1 MILQTDKRLRKEI
14 NQYGC
19 YLMSIL
25 FLANKHAKTL
35 LSTDIIENIAD
46 ALIGMGHMSKTCFIN
61 SSENIFKSLGLNV
74 KYNNRHDPISY
85 MCKYNEIEILC
96 LNVSSGT
103 KHFVVGDGM
112 GNIAY
117 DPMGTSKVNFVESKR
132 VFKLL

>member
-25 FLANKHAKTL
+25 FLANKHGRII
-35 LSTDIIENIAD
+35 LSTDIIENVAD
-46 ALIGMGHMSKTCFIN
+46 KLIEFGYMNKNCFIL
-61 SSENIFKSLGLNV
+61 SAENIFKSLGLKV
-74 KYNNRHDPISY
+74 RYHDKHDPITY

-96 LNVSSGT
+96 LNVGSGSR
-103 KHFVVGDGM
+103 HFVVGDGM
-112 GNIAY
+112 GHIAY